1 MGQAAEMSA
10 AGGQRGVF
18 DVDQDRAVEALRLAW
33 GDAYEVSASG
43 DKYRASKV
51 DSDGEELTGRTPDQ
65 LNAAIRAD
73 WARGGTL

>member
-33 GDAYEVSASG
+33 GDAYEVSAGG

-51 DSDGEELTGRTPDQ
+51 DSDGEELTGRTPDE
-65 LNAAIRAD
+65 LNTAIRAD

>member
-1 MGQAAEMSA
+1 
-10 AGGQRGVF
+10 
-18 DVDQDRAVEALRLAW
+18 VEALRLAW

-51 DSDGEELTGRTPDQ
+51 DSDGEELTGRTPDE
-65 LNAAIRAD
+65 LNTAIRAD

>member
-1 MGQAAEMSA
+1 MGQAAETSA
-10 AGGQRGVF
+10 AGRQRGVF
-18 DVDQDRAVEALRLAW
+18 DVDRDRAVEALRLAW

-43 DKYRASKV
+43 DTYRASKV
-51 DSDGEELTGRTPDQ
+51 DSDGEELTGCTPDE